1 MKKKYEAPAYDV
13 ITYSLHEAIAGGCAI
28 LVYNNHSSEETCGIT
43 QDGEYL
49 KGMGAVFAEDGCG
62 EGGLKG
68 YCYFTSTNVIFN
80 S

>member
-13 ITYSLHEAIAGGCAI
+13 ITYSLQDAIAAGCAEK
-28 LVYNNHSSEETCGIT
+28 VYTHS
-43 QDGEYL
+43 DGTSCTPTDFGQFL
-49 KGMGAVFAEDGCG
+49 IDNGVTFAEDGCG